1 MVIDS
6 YTCDLCL
13 RQREETLRHLF
24 LHCSFTKNCWMKIG
38 VLVPVSLIPERVTG
52 YIKRAL
58 GVPFAME
65 IIIVMFWCI
74 WKERN
79 AWILTM
85 RTH

>member
-1 MVIDS
+1 
-6 YTCDLCL
+6 
-13 RQREETLRHLF
+13 
-24 LHCSFTKNCWMKIG
+24 MKIG